1 MKAFRE
7 KGEKI
12 LNQEMINKEDLNS
25 RFDQDKLVLNT
36 VIVDFEQSGKLS
48 DFIDE
53 AIYKRLA
60 FLNDLL
66 LKAF

>member
-1 MKAFRE
+1 
-7 KGEKI
+7 
-12 LNQEMINKEDLNS
+12 MINKEDLNS
-25 RFDQDKLVLNT
+25 RYDQDKLILNT
-36 VIVDFEQSGKLS
+36 VIVDFEKGGKLS

-66 LKAF
+66 LKTF